1 MNTNPDDTRLA
12 LWLEDELHG
21 EELAAFEQWVAG
33 RPELLEERAKAR
45 NWHEMMAATLPAAV
59 EPPYPDFFNSRVAQG
74 IRELQTMP
82 AAAAK
87 TPQSFSWRSWFM
99 PLTACAG
106 MVLAFWLGGKK
117 QPGAIE
123 IDVTGAPRAIPV
135 DPIPYVPEI
144 GVEAEWF
151 VSADASATVI
161 VLSGVSAIP
170 DDTDFSETVYLKA
183 AREMDSTA
191 GLNFENPFTGP

>member
-21 EELAAFEQWVAG
+21 EEFAAFEQWVAG
-33 RPELLEERAKAR
+33 RPELLEEREKAR
-45 NWHEMMAATLPAAV
+45 DWREKVAAAV
-59 EPPYPDFFNSRVAQG
+59 PSAEEPPYPDFFNSRVAHG
-74 IRELQTMP
+74 IHKLQIMP
-82 AAAAK
+82 AEAAK
-87 TPQSFSWRSWFM
+87 TAPRVSWRSWLM

-106 MVLAFWLGGKK
+106 MVLAFWLGGQK

-135 DPIPYVPEI
+135 DVVPYIPER

-151 VSADASATVI
+151 VSEDASATVI
-161 VLSGVSAIP
+161 VLSGVNAIP
-170 DDTDFSETVYLKA
+170 DATDFSETVYLKA
-183 AREMDSTA
+183 AREKDSTA
-191 GLNFENPFTGP
+191 GLNFENHFTGP